1 MKKFLF
7 KSLSVALALLL
18 LNTQTFA
25 FNLKSAVDISSTE
38 IEATTEF
45 NDSEIYEAFA
55 DISTL
60 DQYLQTN
67 EDKTYS
73 DLELEDSSML
83 AGVSSTTTLPLSSS
97 ASDELAL
104 GIPSFLWGCV
114 FGIIGVVVVYLMTD
128 ENKEQTKKAVYG
140 CVASTVV
147 GIVFYIVVIAAATT
161 TAATVTY

>member
-7 KSLSVALALLL
+7 KSLSVSLALLL
-18 LNTQTFA
+18 LNMQSFA
-25 FNLKSAVDISSTE
+25 FNLKSTVDFTSTE
-38 IEATTEF
+38 IEATTDF

-60 DQYLQTN
+60 DHYLQTN

-114 FGIIGVVVVYLMTD
+114 FGIVGVLVVYLMTD
-128 ENKEQTKKAVYG
+128 ENKDQTKKAFFG
-140 CVASTVV
+140 CIAGSLIGTVLYV
-147 GIVFYIVVIAAATT
+147 VVFAAAATT
-161 TAATVTY
+161 ATTTY

>member
-7 KSLSVALALLL
+7 KSLSVTLAILL
-18 LNTQTFA
+18 LNMQSFA
-25 FNLKSAVDISSTE
+25 FNLKSTVDISATE
-38 IEATTEF
+38 ISATTEF

-83 AGVSSTTTLPLSSS
+83 AGVSSSTTLPLSSS

-147 GIVFYIVVIAAATT
+147 GVVFYIVVIAAATT

>member
-7 KSLSVALALLL
+7 KSLSVSLALLL
-18 LNTQTFA
+18 LNMQSFA
-25 FNLKSAVDISSTE
+25 FNLKSTVDFTSAE
-38 IEATTEF
+38 IQATTDF

-55 DISTL
+55 ELSTL

-140 CVASTVV
+140 CIASTVV
-147 GIVFYIVVIAAATT
+147 GIVFYVVVIAAATT
-161 TAATVTY
+161 TAAAATY

>member
-25 FNLKSAVDISSTE
+25 FNLKSTVDISSTE
-38 IEATTEF
+38 IEATTDF

-147 GIVFYIVVIAAATT
+147 GVVFYIVVIAAATT

>member
-7 KSLSVALALLL
+7 KSLSVSLALLL
-18 LNTQTFA
+18 LTMQSFA
-25 FNLKSAVDISSTE
+25 FNLKSTVDFTSTE
-38 IEATTEF
+38 IQATTDF

-97 ASDELAL
+97 QSDELAL

-147 GIVFYIVVIAAATT
+147 GIVFYVVVIAAATT
-161 TAATVTY
+161 TAAAVTY

>member
-7 KSLSVALALLL
+7 KSLSVTLAILL
-18 LNTQTFA
+18 LNLQSFA
-25 FNLKSAVDISSTE
+25 LNFTNTVE
-38 IEATTEF
+38 ITTDEIQATANF

-60 DQYLQTN
+60 EQYLQVN

-73 DLELEDSSML
+73 DLEMENSSL
-83 AGVSSTTTLPLSSS
+83 LSGVSSSTTLPLSSS

-114 FGIIGVVVVYLMTD
+114 FGIVGVLVVYLMTD
-128 ENKEQTKKAVYG
+128 ENKDQTKKAFFG
-140 CVASTVV
+140 CLAGTVV
-147 GIVFYIVVIAAATT
+147 GTVIYLVAFAAVATT
-161 TAATVTY
+161 TPAYTY